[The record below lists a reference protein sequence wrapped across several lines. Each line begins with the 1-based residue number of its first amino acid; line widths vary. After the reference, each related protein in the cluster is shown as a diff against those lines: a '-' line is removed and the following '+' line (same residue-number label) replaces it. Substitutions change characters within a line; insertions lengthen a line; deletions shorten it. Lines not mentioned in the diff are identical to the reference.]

1 MAPNAGNAKP
11 LNTSLAIGR
20 TSSGAAKRLEAAVRG
35 TRIEDLD
42 MAKAVSEMTRNRI
55 WEGLAIGSQ
64 RLAEGNRGRILD
76 LLG

>member
-1 MAPNAGNAKP
+1 
-11 LNTSLAIGR
+11 
-20 TSSGAAKRLEAAVRG
+20 LEAAVRG

-55 WEGLAIGSQ
+55 REGLAIGSQ